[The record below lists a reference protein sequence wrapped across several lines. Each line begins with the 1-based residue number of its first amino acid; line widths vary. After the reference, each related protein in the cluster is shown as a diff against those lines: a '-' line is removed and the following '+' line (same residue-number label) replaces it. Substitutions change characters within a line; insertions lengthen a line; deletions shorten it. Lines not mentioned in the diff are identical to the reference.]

1 MVISNEERAVL
12 LKRLEKAREAK
23 VKKQQEAKDAKES
36 KAPAP
41 APVVA
46 PPPVDLEPIE
56 EVDEAEIALPPKVV
70 PVKAPK
76 KAKKVVVPEPSDSSD
91 NEEKP
96 VVIKKK
102 ALKDNK
108 KQPYMKLKLYREP
121 TNPVA
126 FQSLLE
132 NLNAEYE
139 DEESVAQPQQP
150 QAFARPPRVLAHSGA
165 KPETKSK
172 INDARA
178 LAMSFFN

>member
-23 VKKQQEAKDAKES
+23 VKKQQEAKDAKVVAPAPAQAQ
-36 KAPAP
+36 APAP
-41 APVVA
+41 APSQVE
-46 PPPVDLEPIE
+46 LEPIE
-56 EVDEAEIALPPKVV
+56 EVEDEIALPPKIA

-76 KAKKVVVPEPSDSSD
+76 KAKKVVVPESSDSD
-91 NEEKP
+91 NEDKP
-96 VVIKKK
+96 VVVKKK
-102 ALKDNK
+102 ALKDK

-121 TNPVA
+121 ANPAA

-139 DEESVAQPQQP
+139 DEPQPQP
-150 QAFARPPRVLAHSGA
+150 QAFVRPPRVLAHSGA
-165 KPETKSK
+165 KSEVKSK

-178 LAMSFFN
+178 LAMSFFS